1 MNQLFPGDVLYCEG
15 RHRPLIRGKWHCLCS
30 ATAVYYF
37 WVTPYSSVGTP
48 TAVVVYLAH
57 IASAVYHTVP
67 VSRPTEIILQKIDYI
82 TVNAYIAGAV
92 FPMALLAFPG
102 PGYVLAGT
110 AGCIVVWNGVD
121 IGRSKYHIA
130 RPFLILAAIV
140 PFIPFIVTHLTTY
153 ELGRFVAAV
162 ASLVC
167 GGTLMVLYDCF
178 DLYHSFS
185 VVCFVCVM
193 QMNDSIVGRLGSC

>member
-1 MNQLFPGDVLYCEG
+1 MNQLFPGDLLYCEG
-15 RHRPLIRGKWHCLCS
+15 RKRPFIRGKLHCLCS

-37 WVTPYSSVGTP
+37 WVTPYSRVGTP

-57 IASAVYHTVP
+57 MASAVYHTVS
-67 VSRPTEIILQKIDYI
+67 VSRPAEIILQKIDYM
-82 TVNAYIAGAV
+82 TVNAYIGGAI

-130 RPFLILAAIV
+130 RPFLILAAMV
-140 PFIPFIVTHLTTY
+140 PFTPFIATSLTTY
-153 ELGRFVAAV
+153 ELKLFATAV
-162 ASLVC
+162 ASLIC
-167 GGTLMVLYDCF
+167 GGSFMVLYGCF
-178 DLYHSFS
+178 DLYHGLS
-185 VVCFVCVM
+185 VICFVCVM
-193 QMNDSIVGRLGSC
+193 QTNDSIVGRLGSC